1 MLFYIWWNTRRK
13 FIISGIILRYW
24 STNFAL
30 IFNFAWKECTYKS
43 NVAPKGFFSYVY
55 LLFRMTVSEE
65 VSTSLSVNIFKH
77 LSTNVT
83 KDSFYNTD
91 TLNDFTTDIEQ
102 NCSNNNLVLVTALK
116 QPIDRMK
123 RQLSD
128 KQFIIELLLA
138 NLQHCSYNTSVSTGI
153 QVLVKKQEKIS
164 IWSVQK

>member
-1 MLFYIWWNTRRK
+1 MLETNGLINQTYLQKVPFHMCIYYSEWLSQRRYRRH
-13 FIISGIILRYW
+13 FQLTSSNIL
-24 STNFAL
+24 AL
-30 IFNFAWKECTYKS
+30 TLQKTHSA
-43 NVAPKGFFSYVY
+43 
-55 LLFRMTVSEE
+55 
-65 VSTSLSVNIFKH
+65 
-77 LSTNVT
+77 
-83 KDSFYNTD
+83 TD

-128 KQFIIELLLA
+128 KQFIIGLLLA

-153 QVLVKKQEKIS
+153 QVLAKKQEKIS

>member
-1 MLFYIWWNTRRK
+1 
-13 FIISGIILRYW
+13 
-24 STNFAL
+24 
-30 IFNFAWKECTYKS
+30 
-43 NVAPKGFFSYVY
+43 
-55 LLFRMTVSEE
+55 MTVSEE
-65 VSTSLSVNIFKH
+65 VSTSLSVNIFEH

-83 KDSFYNTD
+83 KDSFYNAD

-128 KQFIIELLLA
+128 KQFIIGLLLA
-138 NLQHCSYNTSVSTGI
+138 NLQHGSYNASVSTGI

-164 IWSVQK
+164 IWSVQKK